1 MPGKILVTPRSLTA
15 ENVATHPLLEPLR
28 AAGYEIVAGP
38 AGRQPEPAE
47 LRELVADIEGWVA
60 GVEPIDAETLAAA
73 PHLRVISRNGAG
85 ADAIDLAAASARGIR
100 VETARGANAR
110 GVAELALGLI
120 LGSLRQIPA
129 ANSLLHDGG
138 WARARGREVAEV
150 TVGIVGFGA
159 IGRHVA
165 STILQL
171 GGRVVAYD
179 PFVTEDTEGVELVN
193 LPTLFRES
201 NVVTLHAPPPADG
214 TPLVGRDLLAL
225 MPAGSVLINTARSAL
240 VDHAAVLDA
249 YADGTLISY
258 AVDAFATEPP
268 ELDATLSHP
277 HTLLTPHI
285 GAFTGASTQRAAEA
299 AVENLLA
306 ALTNQ

>member
-15 ENVATHPLLEPLR
+15 EDAATHPLLEPLR
-28 AAGYEIVAGP
+28 AAGFEIVSGP
-38 AGRQPEPAE
+38 AGRQPEAAE
-47 LRELVADIEGWVA
+47 LRDLVGDIDGWIA

-73 PHLRVISRNGAG
+73 GNLRVISRNGAG
-85 ADAIDLAAASARGIR
+85 ADAIDLAAATARGIR

-129 ANSLLHDGG
+129 ANTLLHEGG
-138 WARARGREVAEV
+138 WARTRGREVAEV

-165 STILQL
+165 ATILQL
-171 GGRVVAYD
+171 GGRVVAFD
-179 PFVTEDTEGVELVN
+179 PFVTEAPEGVELVN
-193 LPTLFRES
+193 LATLFRVS

-214 TPLVGRDLLAL
+214 TALVGRDQLAL
-225 MPAGSVLINTARSAL
+225 LPTGSVLINTARSAL

-249 YADGTLISY
+249 YADGTLTAY

-268 ELDATLSHP
+268 VLDAVLSHP
-277 HTLLTPHI
+277 QTLLTPHI

-306 ALTNQ
+306 ALTGQ